1 MGEQLLHYRSITE
14 LAAMLRSGEITPTG
28 LTAHFIER
36 IEKLNGPLNAFNL
49 VTADRAMAEA
59 QSAEALLGSG
69 RDLGPLHGIPYGVKD
84 LYDVVGMPTTAG
96 SQTLEPDLKTEE
108 SEVTRRLA
116 AAGMIV
122 LGKTITVEFAK
133 GIVGINHIQGTPH
146 NPWCEEHC
154 VPGGSSAG
162 TAVAVAS
169 GMAPMGLGTD
179 TGGSVRVPAGLSG
192 TVGLKSTVGRISRFG
207 VFPLSWTLDSVGL
220 LTRSVEDAALIC
232 QILQGEDARDEST
245 IGIQPRD
252 VLGSLRAG
260 VKGLR
265 FGIPEHVFF
274 DNVDPEVE
282 KAVLATADV
291 FRELGA
297 IVENVSYPEAE
308 AVTQMSSVVNGVEAA
323 VIHEERLKTKLD
335 LMDPV
340 VGPRMLGDRDYFATD
355 YVKMMNELKALRASQ
370 METLRDVDVVISPS
384 ARIPA
389 MPVATVDESLDTYLD
404 YAGQYMANTNVGN
417 RLGLCGLS
425 LPCGFTAKGLPIGL
439 LLNGKPFDEAVVLR
453 AGYAYEQAT
462 NWKDTCPNLAWA
474 GD

>member
-14 LAAMLRSGEITPTG
+14 LAAMLRSGETTPTG

-146 NPWCEEHC
+146 NPGARNIVCQVVQVRARRSRWRAVWLLWDLARTPADLSVYRLAFLE
-154 VPGGSSAG
+154 PSA
-162 TAVAVAS
+162 S
-169 GMAPMGLGTD
+169 NRLLD
-179 TGGSVRVPAGLSG
+179 GSVVRCLPA
-192 TVGLKSTVGRISRFG
+192 K
-207 VFPLSWTLDSVGL
+207 LDIGSVGP

-245 IGIQPRD
+245 IGIQPKD
-252 VLGSLRAG
+252 VLGSLKAG

-274 DNVDPEVE
+274 DNADPEVE

-291 FRELGA
+291 SKLGA

-335 LMDPV
+335 LMDPFV
-340 VGPRMLGDRDYFATD
+340 
-355 YVKMMNELKALRASQ
+355 E
-370 METLRDVDVVISPS
+370 S
-384 ARIPA
+384 ANA
-389 MPVATVDESLDTYLD
+389 E
-404 YAGQYMANTNVGN
+404 
-417 RLGLCGLS
+417 
-425 LPCGFTAKGLPIGL
+425 
-439 LLNGKPFDEAVVLR
+439 
-453 AGYAYEQAT
+453 
-462 NWKDTCPNLAWA
+462 
-474 GD
+474 